1 MKSDKISKFD
11 WGQCLRKL
19 KCISAKIRLLLTF
32 KIVSN
37 DIKKYITDND
47 GHNILRTEKQ
57 QKQNI

>member
-47 GHNILRTEKQ
+47 GHNIFRTEKQ

>member
-1 MKSDKISKFD
+1 MKSDKIFKFD
-11 WGQCLRKL
+11 RGQCLRKI

-37 DIKKYITDND
+37 DIKKNITDND
-47 GHNILRTEKQ
+47 GYNILRSEKQ